1 MKLLLALALIGGLS
15 SCAWSLTIATEDTG
29 EIVFLHG
36 AAPFA
41 RIACGVFGPGWTW
54 SSQASARDASSSV
67 SEPDKRALTASLGIP
82 ATAGSLSV
90 SESVQRDGAR
100 ALTARYQFTMN
111 QPAQFNSL
119 WVSFYLPCDRYAG
132 QRVAFADSAGHQGQS
147 IALPDAL
154 GQAHL
159 FSLRGVKKLSVAA
172 GADVGYEVEFSP
184 AADVL
189 LQDNR
194 QWGGGEFELRI
205 ELLGAYLDA
214 TVPAG
219 AEFTQALSVTFPED
233 VAFRLDPASAV
244 SKTDTSTWFPYTL
257 PWDAAPLDLS
267 WLNDKPAGGH
277 GFVTANEGNLV
288 FDDGTPARF
297 WGVCVSAGANF
308 PSHEQ
313 SEIIARRMAQFGI
326 NMVRTHHADA
336 GWSEPNFFD
345 ESSGDTQHFDRDAL
359 DRFDYFL
366 FCLKENGIYVYLDQ
380 LVHRK
385 FTTGDGVANA
395 DALDYAA
402 KPYALFDPTLIA
414 LQKEFSRDLWT
425 HVNPYTCLA
434 YKDDPAIA
442 LMDFTNENDIFT
454 YDVTVEPYAANL
466 ERMWREWA
474 TAHSVNPDQPFR
486 RTSERSPDVLRFI
499 DGLQKRYYS
508 DMHTYLRGI
517 GVRVPITGNTWL
529 VVGANL
535 PSQITMDYMDSHCY
549 WDHPTDDYSRF
560 HNRPQVK
567 ANPAAQGSNFPTLA
581 MSCALGKPF
590 VCSEWGHPWP
600 NEWRA
605 EGPLST
611 AAVAALQGWDGML
624 AYTYRHNTE
633 APVDRITGA
642 FDTFNDPAVFGLFPA
657 AALIFRRGDVAAA
670 GWPSVVLW
678 QDSDVFASPQIS
690 AWNSSAAYRSL
701 VERTAVATS
710 LSPVHSPKPVIGPAD
725 YVPTAD
731 PTFTT
736 SDTGQLRR
744 DWKLG
749 IGTIS
754 APLSQAAYG
763 FLGRAGD
770 VVLRDV
776 TISINTP
783 FAAVAVTSLDGL
795 PIPDSHR
802 LLVTAVGRVENT
814 GMTYNLTR
822 TQLKEGG
829 AGPILCE
836 PVVGQV
842 TIHTRNRD
850 FTVFAI
856 APDGSRRLIGS
867 TRIGEDGPAFDLS
880 PSARTI
886 YYELLA
892 E

>member
-15 SCAWSLTIATEDTG
+15 SCAWPLTIATEDKG
-29 EIVFLHG
+29 EIVFLDG

-41 RIACGVFGPGWTW
+41 RIACGAFGPGWTW
-54 SSQASARDASSSV
+54 SSQASARDVTSSV
-67 SEPDKRALTASLGIP
+67 SESDER
-82 ATAGSLSV
+82 SLSGTFDV
-90 SESVQRDGAR
+90 PETPASVAFSESVSR
-100 ALTARYQFTMN
+100 AGPRSLRAAYQLTLTAAA
-111 QPAQFNSL
+111 QPNSL
-119 WVSFYLPCDRYAG
+119 WVSLYLPCDLYAG
-132 QRVAFADSAGHQGQS
+132 RTVTGLDPAREQRVFLK
-147 IALPDAL
+147 LPPSL
-154 GQAHL
+154 GEANL
-159 FSLRGVKKLSVAA
+159 LSRRDLKKLSISAGS
-172 GADVGYEVEFSP
+172 GADFEIEFSP
-184 AADVL
+184 AANVL

-205 ELLGAYLDA
+205 ELLGPYLGSTA
-214 TVPAG
+214 PAG
-219 AEFTQALSVTFPED
+219 VQFAQALTVSFDQD
-233 VAFRLDPASAV
+233 VAFQLDPASAV
-244 SKTDTSTWFPYTL
+244 SNTDTSTWFPYTL

-277 GFVTANEGNLV
+277 GFVTAKEGKLV
-288 FDDGTPARF
+288 FEDGTPARF

-308 PSHEQ
+308 PTHEQ
-313 SEIIARRMAQFGI
+313 SEAIARRMAQFGV
-326 NMVRTHHADA
+326 NMVRTHHADS
-336 GWSEPNFFD
+336 GWSDPNFFD
-345 ESSGDTQHFDRDAL
+345 ESAGDTQQFDRDAL

-366 FCLKENGIYVYLDQ
+366 FCLKKNGIYVYLDQ

-385 FTTGDGVANA
+385 FTAGDGVANA

-402 KPYALFDPTLIA
+402 KPYTLFDPTLIA
-414 LQKEFSRDLWT
+414 LQKKFSRDLWT
-425 HVNPYTCLA
+425 HVNPYTGLA
-434 YKDDPAIA
+434 YHDDPAIA

-454 YDVTVEPYAANL
+454 EDVTVEPYAMAF
-466 ERMWREWA
+466 EQSWREWA
-474 TAHSVNPDQPFR
+474 AAHSVNPDQPVR
-486 RTSERSPDVLRFI
+486 RTGERGPDVLRFI
-499 DGLQKRYYS
+499 DELQKRYYS
-508 DMHTYLRGI
+508 DMHSYLRSI
-517 GVRVPITGNTWL
+517 GVRVPVTGNTWL

-535 PSQITMDYMDSHCY
+535 PSQVTMDYMDSHCY
-549 WDHPTDDYSRF
+549 WDHPTDNYSRF
-560 HNRPQVK
+560 HNQPQVK
-567 ANPAAQGSNFPTLA
+567 VDPATQGNNFATLA
-581 MSCALGKPF
+581 MSRALGKPF

-605 EGPLST
+605 EGPLAT

-624 AYTYRHNTE
+624 AYTYRHSTE

-657 AALIFRRGDVAAA
+657 AALILRRGDVTEA
-670 GWPSVVLW
+670 GSPTVVLW
-678 QDSDVFASPQIS
+678 KDSDLFATPQVS
-690 AWNSSAAYRSL
+690 AWNSSSAYRSL

-710 LSPVHSPKPVIGPAD
+710 LSPVHNPKPVIGPAD
-725 YVPTAD
+725 YVPTAG
-731 PTFTT
+731 PTFIA

-763 FLGRAGD
+763 FLGGAGD
-770 VVLRDV
+770 IVLRDV
-776 TISINTP
+776 TISVTTP

-795 PIPDSHR
+795 PIPDSHH

-842 TIHTRNRD
+842 SLRTRGRA
-850 FTVFAI
+850 FEVRAI
-856 APDGSRRLIGS
+856 GPDGSRRLVGS
-867 TRIGEDGPAFDLS
+867 TRVGEDGPAFDLS
-880 PSARTI
+880 PSASTI

-892 E
+892 K